1 MGWFWADKVTPT
13 DNNNNSNT
21 VGITNN
27 NTNNNSTSACPV
39 MHNSNNNNNNNES
52 ACPVMHNNSSGGG
65 NGNEQYSHGSDVP
78 AGLNPLNYIP
88 KDLSSTEK
96 QPGQKLSLTTNKTI
110 SSIPRGEQQGKWE
123 YPSAQQMYNAMVRKG
138 KIDSHETLQEDTVEA
153 MVQIHNFLNES
164 CWYEIL
170 RWEKPYTDQSHLE
183 PKLLKFMGKPGVLTP
198 RARINHY
205 LSYVFPWYFHRD
217 LPFDRHDWIVL
228 RGEPNNSNSSGSSSS
243 SSTTAVAAS
252 TEPKYTQIRY
262 VLDFYGGPDDANG
275 MPTFSVDVRPAL
287 DNFTNVKDRFNHFTS
302 SILSKLSKDEK

>member
-1 MGWFWADKVTPT
+1 MGWFWADKIVSTS
-13 DNNNNSNT
+13 NSN
-21 VGITNN
+21 
-27 NTNNNSTSACPV
+27 S
-39 MHNSNNNNNNNES
+39 NSNNNNNIS
-52 ACPVMHNNSSGGG
+52 VCPVVYNSSGSGSG
-65 NGNEQYSHGSDVP
+65 SGSGSNVNEQYSHDGNVVP

-88 KDLSSTEK
+88 KDLSPTET
-96 QPGQKLSLTTNKTI
+96 QPGQKLSLTTNKTV
-110 SSIPRGEQQGKWE
+110 SSIPRGEQQGGKWE

-138 KIDSHETLQEDTVEA
+138 KIGSQEPLQEDTVEA

-170 RWEKPYTDQSHLE
+170 RWEKPYTDKTHLE

-205 LSYVFPWYFHRD
+205 LSYIFPWYFHRD

-228 RGEPNNSNSSGSSSS
+228 RGEPNNNTNNSTSPS
-243 SSTTAVAAS
+243 
-252 TEPKYTQIRY
+252 EPKYTQVRY

-287 DNFTNVKDRFNHFTS
+287 DNFTNVKDRLDHFTS
-302 SILSKLSKDEK
+302 AILSKLSKEKK

>member
-1 MGWFWADKVTPT
+1 MGWFWADKV
-13 DNNNNSNT
+13 
-21 VGITNN
+21 V
-27 NTNNNSTSACPV
+27 STRD
-39 MHNSNNNNNNNES
+39 NNNNNNNNVNIDDDDNNNIS
-52 ACPVMHNNSSGGG
+52 LCPVMRNSSSNSNNNSRGG
-65 NGNEQYSHGSDVP
+65 NTKEQYSHDSNVP

-88 KDLSSTEK
+88 KDLSSTET
-96 QPGQKLSLTTNKTI
+96 QPGQKLSLTTTKTI

-123 YPSAQQMYNAMVRKG
+123 YPSAQQMYNAMVKKG
-138 KIDSHETLQEDTVEA
+138 KIGSHETLQEDTVEA

-170 RWEKPYTDQSHLE
+170 RWEKPYTDQTHLE

-198 RARINHY
+198 RAKINHY
-205 LSYVFPWYFHRD
+205 LSYIFPWYFHGD

-228 RGEPNNSNSSGSSSS
+228 RGEPNNNTDTSVGTN
-243 SSTTAVAAS
+243 T
-252 TEPKYTQIRY
+252 TEPKYIQVRY

-302 SILSKLSKDEK
+302 AILSKLSKDER